1 MHFHIDSFYCKK
13 NSMAKLQPTS
23 IHGQKYWIFLSN
35 QNRNR
40 KFVVLCSLFSVVEI
54 VSFYILVLNK
64 IDISESDPK
73 YLLTKECKKQEMSSH
88 IIWPYAG
95 FAVVWLGVRWEV
107 WEERSG
113 GRSYYILSDL
123 KPKLALLI
131 PQLWLL
137 QFSLEGSNDKLLH
150 RKIPL
155 IERKQ
160 KLPPYFSWV

>member
-107 WEERSG
+107 WGVRREKWRQIVLYSLWSKTQAG
-113 GRSYYILSDL
+113 TSNTTT
-123 KPKLALLI
+123 LI
-131 PQLWLL
+131 VT
-137 QFSLEGSNDKLLH
+137 
-150 RKIPL
+150 I
-155 IERKQ
+155 
-160 KLPPYFSWV
+160 